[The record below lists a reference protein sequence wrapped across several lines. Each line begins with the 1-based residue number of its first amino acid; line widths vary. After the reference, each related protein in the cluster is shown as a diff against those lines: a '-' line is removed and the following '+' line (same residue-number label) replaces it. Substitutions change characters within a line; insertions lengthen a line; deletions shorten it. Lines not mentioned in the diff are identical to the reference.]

1 MEFSSDPMKKKEGKK
16 LYIIFIILFTE
27 TLGFT
32 IVIPVL
38 PFLAGSLGLDPFQVG
53 LIMSIFSFCQLFAS
67 PITGKLSDRFGRKPI
82 LIFSQLSTFFGF
94 FLLGIA
100 NSVWLLVAARLVD
113 GLLGSNMTVSQAYI
127 SDVTEPKDR
136 TKYYG
141 YSSAVFGSALIFGPL
156 MGGLLSNIN
165 FSVPMFL
172 AAGISLIS
180 IFLVIFFL
188 PESLDKKNRGGKMK
202 IGDILPIREA
212 KKFFSMPEPR
222 NNLILF
228 FIYSFGFMIFIS
240 TFPMLAEI
248 QFDANPQEVGYYLTW
263 VGILRVFLQFFL
275 VDPILKKFGENR
287 TMEAGILS
295 LVICMIIISFSTN
308 YWSVFLPLVFLG
320 YGTGVCRP
328 ILSSRLSK
336 SVSKK
341 ETGSIMGVNNA
352 LNSFAQIVTPILGG
366 AILTNLPSILLPAMS
381 ATVFIIMFIF
391 WRFVYSKSGNVN
403 KEQNLGS
410 M

>member
-1 MEFSSDPMKKKEGKK
+1 MEISSDPIRKKGGKK
-16 LYIIFIILFTE
+16 LFIIFIILFTE

-38 PFLAGSLGLDPFQVG
+38 PFLAGNLGLDPLQVG

-82 LIFSQLSTFFGF
+82 LLFSQFSTFIGF

-100 NSVWLLVAARLVD
+100 NSVWILILARLVD

-165 FSVPMFL
+165 YSAPMFL

-188 PESLDKKNRGGKMK
+188 PESLDKKDRGGKIK
-202 IGDILPIREA
+202 IDDILPIKEA
-212 KKFFSMPEPR
+212 KKFFSEPEPR

-263 VGILRVFLQFFL
+263 VGILRVLLQFFL
-275 VDPILKKFGENR
+275 VVPILKKFGENK
-287 TMEAGILS
+287 MMAAGIWS
-295 LVICMIIISFSTN
+295 LIICMVIISFSNN
-308 YWSVFLPLVFLG
+308 YWVVFIPLVFLG
-320 YGTGVCRP
+320 FGTGVCRP

-336 SVSKK
+336 SVKK
-341 ETGSIMGVNNA
+341 EETGSIMGVNNA
-352 LNSFAQIVTPILGG
+352 LNSFSQIMTPIIGG
-366 AILTNLPSILLPAMS
+366 AILTNLPSILLPVMS
-381 ATVFIIMFIF
+381 AVIFFIMFIF
-391 WRFVYSKSGNVN
+391 WRSIHPKSGSVN
-403 KEQNLGS
+403 KE
-410 M
+410 